1 MADHRLTGVNPV
13 IKMKLIAL
21 IPLAAAALLFGA
33 CATDNYPLETCL
45 VSDEG
50 LTSMQDD
57 PYVYVHE
64 GTTVKFCCEGC
75 LDEFKEDP
83 AKFLAKLKAAG
94 QPAQSTTT
102 PPVPTPGTENAPPSV
117 PAPENN

>member
-1 MADHRLTGVNPV
+1 
-13 IKMKLIAL
+13 
-21 IPLAAAALLFGA
+21 
-33 CATDNYPLETCL
+33 
-45 VSDEG
+45 
-50 LTSMQDD
+50 MQDD